1 MTRPSIRLRSAA
13 ALSVIVTLIWLGTAL
28 VTSRLLTSELDE
40 VFDSALQETGQR
52 ILQLAVVDVLER
64 DEEGVTRHVMALDD
78 HDEHF
83 TYIVR
88 DDRGRVLLTSH
99 RADPARFPPFAET
112 GFHESDDQRF
122 YHETAVQGTIAL
134 TIAEPLSHRR
144 EVAREMAF
152 ALALPLVVM
161 IPLSILGIFYG
172 LGYGL
177 RPLGQLRNQLARRG
191 VNDLSPLP
199 ATSMATELRPIA
211 ETLNQLLHRLETA
224 FAAERSFTANAAHE
238 LRTPLAG
245 ALAQVQRLRQTTTDP
260 DSARRAGDV
269 EATLK
274 RLTRL
279 SERLMQLA
287 RAEGARLLVDAPQD
301 LRPVLKIVAGDFTQG
316 ADAGRVALTLPDAPV
331 LSDIDPDAVAI
342 IVRNLIENAL
352 RHGQGGVAVTLDQNA
367 GLCVE
372 NDCPPIPPDELAA
385 LSGRFVRG
393 KKAGEGSGLGLAIVH
408 TIAERIGA
416 PLHLISP
423 LPGKSTGFSA
433 CISLHGTSPTPQDPS
448 R

>member
-13 ALSVIVTLIWLGTAL
+13 ALSVIVTVIWLGTAL
-28 VTSRLLTSELDE
+28 VTARLLTSELNE

-64 DEEGVTRHVMALDD
+64 DEEGVTRRMMALDD
-78 HDEHF
+78 HEEHF
-83 TYIVR
+83 TYVVR
-88 DDRGRVLLTSH
+88 DDRGRILLTSH
-99 RADPARFPPFAET
+99 RADPALFPAFAET
-112 GFHESDDQRF
+112 GFHQTQDLRF
-122 YHETAVQGTIAL
+122 YHEPAVRGTIAL

-144 EVAREMAF
+144 EVAREIVLS
-152 ALALPLVVM
+152 LALPLVVM

-172 LGYGL
+172 LGFGL
-177 RPLGQLRNQLARRG
+177 RPLGQLRSQLARRG
-191 VNDLSPLP
+191 VKDLSPLP
-199 ATSMATELRPIA
+199 TQDMASELRPIA
-211 ETLNQLLHRLETA
+211 DTLNQLLARLETA

-238 LRTPLAG
+238 FRTPLAG
-245 ALAQVQRLRQTTTDP
+245 ALAQVQRLRQTSTDP
-260 DSARRAGDV
+260 DSTRRAADV

-301 LRPVLKIVAGDFTQG
+301 LRPVLRIVAGDFFRG
-316 ADAGRVALTLPDAPV
+316 SDAGRVALSLPEAPV

-352 RHGQGGVAVTLDQNA
+352 RHGQGAVAVALDQRGN
-367 GLCVE
+367 LCVQ
-372 NDCPPIPPDELAA
+372 NDCPPIPTDELAA

-393 KKAGEGSGLGLAIVH
+393 KTAGEGSGLGLAIVH
-408 TIAERIGA
+408 TIAERIGV
-416 PLHLISP
+416 PLRLTSP
-423 LPGKSTGFSA
+423 LPGKTSGFSA
-433 CISLHGTSPTPQDPS
+433 CISLHGTTPFQKDPTQ
-448 R
+448 